1 MIFLNIV
8 FPTGM
13 KIRAHPCRDISFGL
27 SVHFVRSESYG
38 ISPRN
43 LVVFFVVLM
52 GFQIYQGAG
61 SIPFLGYA
69 VENIYIG

>member
-1 MIFLNIV
+1 
-8 FPTGM
+8 M

-27 SVHFVRSESYG
+27 SVRFVRSESYG